1 MPKFN
6 SSNLSIFFYRR
17 LNALSRQSSP
27 DLDAEFVAVN
37 QTLVDV
43 YNQWVQAPNK
53 QGFAE
58 STIAAQFDN
67 DDMRSLLGEYFKVLE
82 QKAYE
87 QNKEPIQVV
96 DKFIGRIEATYEGT
110 TGDRVR
116 ALRVGDAI
124 NRQLQGL
131 TFVGQDDITRG
142 NPLDDLSGDDALI
155 FEQEAEPMKSGNL
168 SAPTD
173 PQTLFEPGNDAVLD
187 ESNKL
192 GLRKLFGKKNKAS
205 GSSTSEPKP
214 SETEAP
220 RVRISGDP
228 HPVYDPTPRSS
239 GYLDTGAV
247 SRLSPG
253 KPTASVKAYNKYV
266 GDYMADLIDT
276 VGAYRQPG
284 AHEVSPAWLDKVAD
298 LQSYFDG
305 PAFRFSREIAI
316 SRQLGYFEPDLIQ
329 RLQGFRQGVENTVG
343 HKLDLNV
350 DSESVPTDVPG
361 HTVAENVESM
371 DAALQQASIY
381 WDSLSVEQKA
391 VAKSFG
397 FDQKSNK
404 TLISLRKQLGKNPAG
419 LDDLSHKAFAEFIK
433 LDKTKGQ
440 ITRPDDVSAR
450 TTDPLDVVLP
460 WVEELT
466 PALRLQRLQDSSF
479 EPVLLGG
486 DMSRMSRA
494 AVNQQQSSFE
504 HAIATNI
511 PGVDVGY
518 DSSYD
523 QADRAFK
530 VLQAGLAD
538 KSSPD
543 RPAFAKQVFTAGA
556 LAEGKSDYF
565 LYLYGSDNP
574 ALVLGFTNIEG
585 RQDEF
590 EVLARTSRAGLNDD
604 DGPHGAIKVS
614 LGYNGSVD
622 DALANTYHEL
632 SHAINFAGF
641 STHSAKGEPAGDH
654 ALFLTPNRRVVW
666 GHGVEERTAVGSRFL
681 GAVPFD
687 VQNPQNIP
695 IGWINENTFL
705 QLRGLP
711 ATLLYAAD
719 TQSRQTTAS
728 KSFYIPED
736 SIPESLKGV
745 TFDTKSPYFANQYE
759 VFTYLNQAQKWLQRL
774 RNYKNAMFNHDKY
787 GMSEVSL
794 RAVSNAY
801 DELSEHVRSE
811 LPKLSDAAA
820 LGAYEFVQVHH
831 HKINSATGEFESR
844 SPESTLIPIYD
855 IVGTVGQQLDD
866 PKLQSAFDD
875 NVRVS
880 IRKYYTSVFADS
892 PELAEMLR
900 HYTYNIDPRKFRGK
914 YTTDLSTLDSPFGMF
929 SPSLTAGELRAYQG
943 FAKSLGIPESIADTS
958 TASPHDYLTLLAAFD
973 KKASETG
980 MTAEQKSQT
989 LLKASEAAFTELNN
1003 GQQDLRAFVV
1013 GIHQYLQSADAEVLA
1028 SFKNDDLF
1036 GHLLYNK
1043 PRSNTQPT
1051 VVPSESVDGDVPP
1064 LSTGGETGAE
1074 KNGQPASTSKDS
1086 SDNNPLTTPQD
1097 SDSHNERTNLNT
1109 GTDVTDS
1116 SGQDSGTSSRPA
1128 FGRQTGVTDTNG
1140 SKGSTGTSRPAFGR
1154 QQGVSSGTATDD
1166 TPLSGVGKVFTDA
1179 GSTTR
1184 RSGAPKSKPIFN
1196 TFTDRGNDATA
1207 DGKFSGYAAQYLSEL
1222 GDAVGSFRQTEFHDV
1237 TPAYLDKV
1245 AALQGYADGPG
1256 FRFAREISL
1265 SRRLGYFEPDLLQRL
1280 QSYRDGIEDI
1290 IGHKLSLSIDENT
1303 APSEVPGQNAIENGM
1318 ALRRSLTDANRYFLG
1333 LSDDEKAV
1341 AASFGFDEQSRRGL
1355 SSLNLQ
1361 LLKNPDSLDSVAK
1374 QAFAEFI
1381 KLDKTVGKLSRPD
1394 DVSAR
1399 ESQSSKLKLL
1409 WVDDLTPA
1417 LQLKRL
1423 QDDSFE
1429 PVLIGA
1435 DLDRQPGVLPGQ
1447 ENSSFEHAIQTNIPG
1462 VDLGYD
1468 SSPEQAT
1475 RALQVL
1481 NAGLTDKSS
1490 PDRVTFAKQVF
1501 TAGKVAEKNTDIF
1514 NGVYAS
1520 DRPALVLGYSGVSGA
1535 RSGETALAS
1544 TTHAGYD
1551 DESGVHGVIKVT
1563 LGYRG
1568 SVDES
1573 LGNAYHELSHAIN
1586 QGAFSPE
1593 IKNGEKYGEFGL
1605 KLTADSDRLV
1615 WGHGVE
1621 ERSAVG
1627 SQSLGQMPFE
1637 VSEKA
1642 GVPIG
1647 WISENT
1653 FYQQRH
1659 LPASLY
1665 YPADTESKTTTA
1677 TKTFHVAQENIPEDL
1692 KEVTFP
1698 VESDYFANQY
1708 DVFAYLN
1715 DVQTRLQ
1722 RLRTYRDAIVWN
1734 KQLGI
1739 DDSKLPQITREYKSL
1754 KATVE
1759 AELPKL
1765 AEASALAN
1773 FEHAKVHRLKIKT
1786 DVQTFKERS
1795 PESYLAPVYA
1805 LAGAIGQ
1812 QLEDVHDVKTFNQKT
1827 SEAVAKYYRPLF
1839 ADDTG
1844 KAAEFDTA
1852 VGEYSPGLYRASHTT
1867 DLSSLRKPF
1876 GLFDQPYTESELRTY
1891 QAFAKSLGVA
1901 SADTAIASAHDY
1913 TDLLKTLGAATHRDG
1928 SALTAKERAQRISTA
1943 VDDAL
1948 AAVGDG
1954 GDATPLVKGLNDYL
1968 ANATPESVKALNET
1982 AGVTQVLSQ
1991 VYSLEGKQVVISAH
2005 ERARFD
2011 SFVQSDEPIVTGVV
2025 FDKEKGPVFTDSSG
2039 KEVPDIASLEHV
2051 SRYGLIDGTS
2061 FVTGDNK
2068 GFQLDDGV
2076 VTKLKHYA
2084 QGQEDDFTDS
2094 AGEVPQATSNELSDL
2109 LRAVSV
2115 SDNGAAAETQFQRD
2129 IEGKPAGNNE
2139 TDGASMS
2146 RPSARQAPADSYE
2159 GFERFVTGYLA
2170 KTPLTS
2176 EADVGNFYRAL
2187 IKQYPQTPV
2196 DYVEKALQQSDSL
2209 RSSLEY
2215 AFPDL
2220 ALKQALNTSRSQVRD
2235 LSQLRHIA
2243 LTALAEMI
2251 DDSGLAKLSDA
2262 EIEDQLDLVNVDE
2275 FSDEDKVDYQRNV
2288 DLYHAATENRQQS
2301 IDQTTTAF
2309 GVLNQQRLEQND
2321 LYSLAENKGRSIQD
2335 ILGIVKSEKDTLGLS
2350 AEDIT
2355 RLELL
2360 GGSDQ
2365 YAVNNSAGVAAV
2377 LDKADLST
2385 LSLDKQQ
2392 AFQRARESVDTANQ
2406 RLAQRLLTGEDI
2418 PNAFYTRDN
2427 LTEEAVASLQ
2437 EQLATTQS
2445 RQESVNTTVAEAL
2458 DAPTLLQL
2466 RAHGNSEAVLRDV
2479 VNRAGGAEVFS
2490 IQSQLEGLF
2499 GRESSES
2506 VANLSVK
2513 NFREIIN
2520 GSVSAQLYDGADPIE
2535 TRMGVPAALRQS
2547 IDRLQSYRENF
2558 SDPALFN
2565 QFAARWSQ
2573 AVLDTS
2579 ETILPLDPEH
2589 FGAEFPQ
2596 TTLDTLNGYLEKK
2609 GAGIGI
2615 DTYDGDQAV
2624 LNKLEANAVSDS
2636 DAASNNAAA
2645 PLIQKTTDSPYGEYA
2660 ASYIRQLKEAVAT
2673 YRDPQLQ
2680 NPSLDWLN
2688 KVGALDE
2695 FVDTGIAQ
2703 VARDAAV
2710 GADSGHFRKGFGDD
2724 LVALRQ
2730 RVESTIGEKLTLDID
2745 TQPVI
2750 EQPAQSDPEADAV
2763 SLVQSIDKAVEYWQ
2777 GLDHSYQISAR
2788 NGLGI
2793 TNEDI
2798 KYLSIARDAV
2808 NSDAAEVQSR
2818 APHVFEIYN
2827 KLDRL
2832 ASFVSSRDPSSDTPS
2847 NAIAWDT
2854 SLSRNLQ
2861 VERVTNPGFEPLLI
2875 GRLHRVNDSTRA
2887 GRHAEKFNLS
2897 EDVIK
2902 SNVPNVLIGVNRTSS
2917 AEDALQVLRQ
2927 GLGDGAHSDD
2937 GAFAR
2942 RLVDTAE
2949 YAKPLTKNGT
2959 RQVYGTDESG
2969 IVFSTWH
2976 DDLRD
2981 LGISTNINS
2990 RVVSVTPDS
2999 QIVDISV
3006 PISGSVTKHL
3016 KQLDGELSHIQTQL
3030 TATSTDDGNFKV
3042 VLDGET
3048 IEWDKSTE
3056 LKIERNSFS
3065 STAASERGI
3074 NLALPEGASFK
3085 DLAAARDYLA
3095 GIDSKIEHVRL
3106 LKAGLDLDANDASDN
3121 RAAIEA
3127 QLVKE
3132 LSSLQQETPKIAEAN
3147 AWLPY
3152 VELINPKTGKPAENT
3167 VLGTALVELREN
3179 ARPDLA
3185 KYKGVL
3191 DVHEYTQFL
3200 NHSAAQI
3207 YRPLYPDL
3215 HGEYFTQ
3222 VLDQHVPVLKRS
3234 PVAKD
3239 PLSSLV
3245 DAKAFTFS
3253 DTTVVRAKAIRAFA
3267 KSLGL
3272 SDSLEKT
3279 SVGTES
3285 DYAKL
3290 IREANG
3296 NSTDSVEQIDNTI
3309 RIIEAG
3315 NAAIAEFSQT
3325 GGDLTPFAN
3334 ALNGFLHN
3342 DATEIQRYIF
3352 GENGSVVSALDR
3364 LESVGGKALTIDAT
3378 TRESLSQYLGSDANR
3393 ALTLT
3398 GSEKGVFEF
3407 ALEGGTRVKMPS
3419 PQGTQAY
3426 DLVDGSRFYPAS
3438 EIDGK
3443 ALVLNK
3449 ALANRLNWLES
3460 PTLDADPTWVR
3471 YAFDFNAVQD
3481 TPETFATKL
3490 SSKIAQ
3496 FDPDA
3501 LATGGAVAT
3510 DAFATLM
3517 LKTNRYVANLRSEAP
3532 EQVKGFYQA
3541 LDRAYD
3547 GRLDQF
3553 YQSAAS
3559 VSKFKGATLDKAF
3572 PDLALAAQLQESHQ
3586 SVLQLESTQLAAQ
3599 QGLAEITRQSD
3610 IASSATSAG
3619 VERAI
3624 AGFDPSTL
3632 TARQR
3637 TDFDTLLQLYRAS
3650 TDAIASERQGLQT
3663 SLNRLTGQQAEL
3675 LNARSTA
3682 NLVDDVTRAAFEVGR
3697 SGESSKILT
3706 TERLRAAKVT
3716 DSAQQQFNVGTEASN
3731 VAVLERYLGEEQ
3743 LGSFFENTGG
3753 AQHYSIQEQLGRLI
3767 EQNGAEA
3774 VSNMTPEQLGRIADV
3789 ATAANIREGKSVAE
3803 AANGLVSE
3811 LQSSVQNLD
3820 NLRSAFNGDDAAFDR
3835 FASRWSQ
3842 TVLDTIPVA
3851 ETYGADFGHGFNSAT
3866 WKNLSGYL
3874 AQDRQ
3879 ELGDTYAHY
3888 QRLIDRQTPTSES
3901 SLPKRAFQ
3909 NSSEDTFAVA
3919 EGAEVFTDYAS
3930 GYLAEL
3936 TDAVEAYRSPQGK
3949 SVDVAWLDKV
3959 AALDNYADG
3968 ATLQFAREIAIS
3980 RQLGHFSPDLPE
3992 RLNRFRSGIESII
4005 GHELS
4010 LGTDAREAPLRVP
4023 GNVPVEE
4030 RLALTNAISKGLD
4043 YFNKL
4048 TPEQKAFA
4056 LSGYRFSDRDADA
4069 LRTLTN
4075 ELGKSDAPLTSEAR
4089 EAFGH
4094 LNKLDGV
4101 AIALDRQGTSP
4112 ASADNLIP
4120 WSEDLTFNLSQQ
4132 RLVADNFD
4140 LRIVG
4145 SGKTELI
4152 NPSDA
4157 SDGAHVQIDRTN
4169 IPGVSVGSDGSH
4181 ESRSGAL
4188 SLLQAGLDPKLPN
4201 EQSVFARQLA
4211 TAASLAELHGNQ
4223 LDSRFGAQ
4231 REGIVVGLGEG
4242 SGQLV
4247 FSEKSSG
4254 ETRSSAEITIDRNLP
4269 VSDQLS
4275 DLVGQLGR
4283 SITATSFASDG
4294 RSLSTLN
4301 KIQITPDKAVRFNE
4315 GIDERLTTGIG
4326 LAGDNPFNTRPAD
4339 TPAGWINEN
4348 SYRSAAGLPAKVALV
4363 PADANA
4369 DNSSASSTFRI
4380 SDTALSNS
4388 EANQALPKGA
4398 GFKSVADANRYLN
4411 DTQTRL
4417 NKIRVY
4423 RQALDDDGISE
4434 QLSVK
4439 ARQGITKAIAR
4450 EEGAVKKAVP
4460 KLAEA
4465 TVWAGYRE
4473 LLGDDYLSSADVI
4486 GRLEDTAVAV
4496 LQGLEQVDGFSGAGG
4511 LAGKYQKELKTRTLN
4526 AYKKAAAK
4534 DVDVDFFATAEDFF
4548 KQDLTSKISSS
4559 PQDLSAA
4566 GVPSGIVDAGIAPG
4580 RLESLEAFNRALG
4593 NPIEV
4598 RDTASGN
4605 KADFLRVIHAYDEQ
4619 HSSDLSPE
4627 ALAAAYTDAV
4637 NDALGATPSEG
4648 GDITPLA
4655 GAFAD
4660 YLTKEAHPDKIAA
4673 LSEHV
4678 GVIREL
4684 GKVVSVN
4691 GRQVHIDTDVRGQL
4705 IQTLD
4710 GAASEVT
4717 GARIN
4722 AEGQFEFV
4730 TDAGGKIAGF
4740 DSATPY
4746 RTIRYGL
4753 FDGSQVVEG
4762 ETGAGERVTLKLP
4775 KRFSNLERWLG
4786 SDDTGITDSRALQ
4799 IPLVFV
4805 RDEDPG
4811 AFNQLVARKLA
4822 VFEKA
4827 TDKPQVSSEVTR
4839 NLSVFLKDLAQYS
4852 RSSDP
4857 AIQQSLPELRSA
4869 IRETIGENHDK
4880 FFSDVLRD
4888 QPDVRAQLVD
4898 AFPEIALNASSYGL
4912 RTQVIHLG
4920 ALLRST
4926 IDTAYKVLG
4935 EQTPK
4940 GVSPDELIARLND
4953 ADTVALNPTELE
4965 TFHRLVKS
4973 ADNLTQTYNEQNTAF
4988 EDAVDRQG
4996 DVREEIMA
5004 IKDPQQQHARI
5015 QRFTEE
5021 QVNTNTTTLQ
5031 RGYNSIVRNLD
5042 IAVFDAVDRSQA
5054 EVVETSLLAPV
5065 IDGVGGP
5072 SAFSLEAQLE
5082 RRLSETGGDPI
5093 SQDDIVDMLKFSTIT
5108 KFEAGVEPETAV
5120 SEVYNDARKA
5130 LYGAEG
5136 LANKFE
5142 TRADF
5147 NTFAARLSQGV
5158 IDYVS
5163 DANKDN
5169 ERIVLSIDAPDQTE
5183 LSRRLLGGFRTISDE
5198 SYQRSKAL
5206 LARQKQLQANASD
5219 SEPQQSRQ
5227 SNDKLMFAT
5236 GSIDV
5241 DGEPVAFEVE
5251 PAVIGSDGN
5260 ERGGI
5265 VRINAKSIEGKPLS
5279 PNSLDAFK
5287 AAANALLP
5295 DDQPVAR
5302 IEIDNADSLSGDQRA
5317 VIESAMDD
5325 LGISVGYGQDEPDG
5339 QARVSY
5345 RSAALAEYQRA
5356 REAYLKQDILSRLK
5370 FSVRGDADNKLHVF
5384 IDASNLDPEEI
5395 SGFAL
5400 DRLATMIKKTVPENY
5415 RIADSHIV
5423 LSDGLGSEERLSIR
5437 NAADAAGL
5445 EAKHIVN
5452 RRLVRSTFDD
5462 VFADAPSGET
5472 PLTQLSAIVA
5482 HFDAQ
5487 STSRLQADTATSKGQ
5502 ESIELKPLSESN
5514 PTQQSSRARLNQ
5526 LIIDATQEKKINNAK
5541 LRQQA
5546 EGLGERLQAGIDGLR
5561 AEEKL
5566 GTEWLPDFS
5575 SVKKLDDDT
5584 YRLTV
5589 FQKDTDETR
5598 VVTTTDRSFL
5608 EAREFIDDNVETVLK
5623 GFKADA
5629 AGGLVPRED
5638 VPEVEGIN
5646 GLNAAFAIQSLVS
5659 YFQTKSAENLNTDKD
5674 VAEVLKAHEAINYA
5688 RIAYGLAQDGYH
5700 AIGLAR
5706 QLIKTGAEAAETAA
5720 RSGSQAFTVAGMIV
5734 GGGIDV
5740 LLSLASAGFDIYELT
5755 KAQSD
5760 AEKAI
5765 YGSQLVLDTGS
5776 AILGGT
5782 SIGLGIAAA
5791 AGVTAAG
5798 TAASLIGGAGALV
5811 AGIGVGVAGLVQAFS
5826 QVSAEADQVAKY
5838 FSSVDT
5844 SYKNGGF
5851 DYKDDSDTLVPLS
5864 GSVVKSV
5871 NFRTGSVTFGTQ
5883 KIHRTYGGSAHT
5895 KTGAGDGYLGV
5906 GPSVDYNSAH
5916 DLNVRELFHYGSKT
5930 ALHNADAH
5938 VLVAPIT
5945 PWASISQSYT
5955 NLPGSNTK
5963 HGKGYDVLRGA
5974 ETKDFVYDY
5983 TVVVPPPVPIP
5994 LEFALNKIDMTY
6006 HQTGIDIILD
6016 EQNRV
6021 VVIPKIPDEY
6031 VGKVHHN
6038 IHGDGGQ
6045 YVVSLNDRAT
6055 VNTFNDG
6062 DKSSSWIIES
6072 GNVSGGNVSISDNSI
6087 RVGSAS
6093 VNVHDHG
6100 KAGDSGVLLSDKHSD
6115 VYDINFDS
6123 HLALA
6128 LILQGEI
6135 LDDDRKPSGTARSD
6149 IEGLLKRLSSAGQLL
6164 PYTKISHF
6172 HDATGKVHDQA
6183 VYDKADK
6190 LFVYSD
6196 DLPETAEFVNVT
6208 QAHNDMPRVAIYID
6222 RKTRQVIEINTESH
6236 KQYRA
6241 FTLPLLEGDVRIGAV
6256 DDSAGLIVQMQQ
6268 TLASGE
6274 SASYVFRYL
6283 NGDYVL
6289 SSING
6294 DDALYTALTADRTN
6308 AQDHLADRFGSAVVL
6323 DDVVRIGQQGKTPI
6337 FLDGGDGRVQ
6347 IAHIDGASDELIQIV
6362 HKYKTSVDGN
6372 IVIGDSTQTKKTAD
6386 TASNV
6391 PVNSTDAAPVL
6402 FYDPHVGKAY
6412 KQVGE
6417 NPAQQITL
6425 GIDHSDIAQHIEKA
6439 SNTTRGFIVTGDDG
6453 LSWNIDESGRSHL
6466 IDVDADWVHKHAN
6479 WLGDFKKL
6487 VSSLN
6492 AANPPV
6498 SGDLLPFGAQQSKN
6512 IERIALHGV
6521 TQMSEDGHV
6530 EKLAAW
6536 YDNLG
6541 KNFVLADPLS
6551 DGGDISESL
6560 SLVNVSN
6567 EGKTAWLYDVAS
6579 KTLYRQN
6586 LESDNY
6592 GLVRKSVSVL
6602 TGYIPADFRSSPAG
6616 LLVRDTQGI
6625 FFDLGQHSETVV
6637 GLNQDWI
6644 DQHTGDAEQ
6653 ALEKLRRKFHLAD
6666 AVAVYPDESGD
6677 QVPQSWLVPDTM
6689 QQLNLNDLPSK
6700 FLSEN
6705 LQLLGIDGANH
6716 RGYITTG
6723 YGEQTQLLSVGLKA
6737 FEPDPSDSQPPTAS
6751 QQASETPNIG
6761 SPRRYDFARTVTAN
6775 DGSKTLLL
6783 QAHEGTAINHLPLLD
6798 GVNNVI
6804 VTLPFEQNV
6813 ETAFSDKFLAHYQR
6827 VSLVADQNE
6836 GVVTDKAQPMVIDLG
6851 RNLDVDNT
6859 LVVQQGDALTLFDQ
6873 TTQHS
6878 LSFNGIFDES
6888 GKRIEHSAVLK
6899 IQGEKPLN
6907 LSAITN
6913 DLADDKASDSA
6924 HLRSLH
6930 LRDVYVDQA
6939 LAEKVSDHSTLNKIA
6954 QAMASFQQKEAA
6966 DIASDKN
6973 NPLGN
6978 QPPSISDD
6986 PHLDSDRNDL

>member
-1 MPKFN
+1 MPKFS

-17 LNALSRQSSP
+17 LNALSHQSSP
-27 DLDAEFVAVN
+27 DLDAEFIAVN
-37 QTLVDV
+37 QVLVDI

-87 QNKEPIQVV
+87 QNKEPILIV

-110 TGDRVR
+110 TGDRAR

-124 NRQLQGL
+124 NQQLQGL
-131 TFVGQDDITRG
+131 TFVGQDDISRG
-142 NPLDDLSGDDALI
+142 NQVDDISVDDALLLG
-155 FEQEAEPMKSGNL
+155 QEAQPMKTGDL
-168 SAPTD
+168 PAPTD
-173 PQTLFEPGNDAVLD
+173 PQTLFEPVNDAVMD

-192 GLRKLFGKKNKAS
+192 GLRKLFGKKNKAPE
-205 GSSTSEPKP
+205 SSTSETKP
-214 SETEAP
+214 SDIEAA

-228 HPVYDPTPRSS
+228 HPVYDPAPRSS

-266 GDYMADLIDT
+266 ANYMADLIDT

-284 AHEVSPAWLDKVAD
+284 AHEVNPAWLNKVAD

-329 RLQGFRQGVENTVG
+329 RLQGFRQGVESIVG
-343 HKLDLNV
+343 HKLDLNI
-350 DSESVPTDVPG
+350 DAEAIPTDVPG
-361 HTVAENVESM
+361 HTIAENVESM
-371 DAALQQASIY
+371 DAALQQATIY

-404 TLISLRKQLGKNPAG
+404 KLISLRKQLGKNPAG

-433 LDKTKGQ
+433 LEKTKGR

-450 TTDPLDVVLP
+450 STDPLETVLP

-486 DMSRMSRA
+486 DMARMSRA

-504 HAIATNI
+504 HAVATNI

-518 DSSYD
+518 DTSYD

-543 RPAFAKQVFTAGA
+543 RAAFAKQVFTAGA
-556 LAEGKSDYF
+556 LAEGKSDF
-565 LYLYGSDNP
+565 FQYLYGSDNP

-585 RQDEF
+585 RQEEF

-641 STHSAKGEPAGDH
+641 STHTAKGEPAGDH

-681 GAVPFD
+681 GAVPFE
-687 VQNPQNIP
+687 VQNPENIP

-745 TFDTKSPYFANQYE
+745 TFETRSPYFANQYE
-759 VFTYLNQAQKWLQRL
+759 VFTYLNQTQKQLQRL
-774 RNYKNAMFNHDKY
+774 RNYKDAMFNHDKY
-787 GMSEVSL
+787 GMSEVGL
-794 RAVSNAY
+794 RAVSDAY
-801 DELSEHVRSE
+801 DELSQHILSE
-811 LPKLSDAAA
+811 LPKISDAAA
-820 LGAYEFVQVHH
+820 LGAYEFVHVHH

-880 IRKYYTSVFADS
+880 IRKYYTSVFADN

-914 YTTDLSTLDSPFGMF
+914 YTTDLSALDSPFGIF
-929 SPSLTAGELRAYQG
+929 KPSLTAAELLAYQG
-943 FAKSLGIPESIADTS
+943 FAKSLGIAETINDTS
-958 TASPHDYLTLLAAFD
+958 TANPQDYLTLLAAFD
-973 KKASETG
+973 KKASQTG
-980 MTAEQKSQT
+980 MTADQKSQT

-1013 GIHQYLQSADAEVLA
+1013 GIHRYLQSADAEVQV

-1051 VVPSESVDGDVPP
+1051 VVPSESVDGDGSS
-1064 LSTGGETGAE
+1064 LTTGGEAVAG

-1086 SDNNPLTTPQD
+1086 SDNNPLTTPQG
-1097 SDSHNERTNLNT
+1097 SDSHNEKTNLNT
-1109 GTDVTDS
+1109 GTDIADGAG
-1116 SGQDSGTSSRPA
+1116 GQDSGTSSRPA
-1128 FGRQTGVTDTNG
+1128 FGRQTGMTDTNG
-1140 SKGSTGTSRPAFGR
+1140 SKDSTGTSRPTFGR
-1154 QQGVSSGTATDD
+1154 QQGVSGGTVTDD
-1166 TPLSGVGKVFTDA
+1166 TALSGVGKVFTDA
-1179 GSTTR
+1179 GASTN
-1184 RSGAPKSKPIFN
+1184 RSGGPKSKPIFN

-1222 GDAVGSFRQTEFHDV
+1222 GDAVGSFRQTEFHDA

-1265 SRRLGYFEPDLLQRL
+1265 SRRIGYFEPDLLQRL

-1318 ALRRSLTDANRYFLG
+1318 ALRRSLTDASRYFLN

-1355 SSLNLQ
+1355 SSLSLQ
-1361 LLKNPDSLDSVAK
+1361 VLKNPDSLDSVAK
-1374 QAFAEFI
+1374 QAFSELI

-1399 ESQSSKLKLL
+1399 ESQNSKLKLS

-1429 PVLIGA
+1429 PILIGA

-1551 DESGVHGVIKVT
+1551 DESGIHGVIKVT

-1605 KLTADSDRLV
+1605 KLTADRDRLV

-1627 SQSLGQMPFE
+1627 SQLLGQMPFE

-1698 VESDYFANQY
+1698 AESEYFANQY

-1786 DVQTFKERS
+1786 DAQTFKERS

-1839 ADDTG
+1839 ADDTE
-1844 KAAEFDTA
+1844 KAAEFDTT

-1913 TDLLKTLGAATHRDG
+1913 TDLLKTLGAATHKDG

-1968 ANATPESVKALNET
+1968 TNATPESIKALNET
-1982 AGVTQVLSQ
+1982 AGVTQVLPQ

-2011 SFVQSDEPIVTGVV
+2011 SFVQSNEPLVTGVV
-2025 FDKEKGPVFTDSSG
+2025 FDEEKGPVFTDSTG
-2039 KEVPDIASLEHV
+2039 KEIPDIASLEHV
-2051 SRYGLIDGTS
+2051 SRYGLLDGTS
-2061 FVTGDNK
+2061 FLTGDNK

-2084 QGQEDDFTDS
+2084 KEQEDDFTDS
-2094 AGEVPQATSNELSDL
+2094 AGEAPQAALNALSDL

-2115 SDNGAAAETQFQRD
+2115 SDNGTAAETQFQRD
-2129 IEGKPAGNNE
+2129 IEGKPGGSSE

-2146 RPSARQAPADSYE
+2146 RPSAAQATADNYE
-2159 GFERFVTGYLA
+2159 GFERFVAGYLA
-2170 KTPLTS
+2170 TNSLSS
-2176 EADVGNFYRAL
+2176 EADVGSFYRAL

-2196 DYVEKALQQSDSL
+2196 DYVEKALQQSESL

-2220 ALKQALNTSRSQVRD
+2220 ALKQALNTSLTQVRD

-2243 LTALAEMI
+2243 LTALAEII
-2251 DDSGLAKLSDA
+2251 DNSGLSKLSDV

-2275 FSDEDKVDYQRNV
+2275 FSDEDKIDYQRNL
-2288 DLYHAATENRQQS
+2288 DLYRTARENRQQS

-2309 GVLNQQRLEQND
+2309 GVLNLQRLEQSD

-2335 ILGIVKSEKDTLGLS
+2335 ILSIVKTEKDALGLS
-2350 AEDIT
+2350 AEDVT

-2360 GGSDQ
+2360 GGFDQ
-2365 YAVNNSAGVAAV
+2365 YAVNNSAAVAAV
-2377 LDKADLST
+2377 LDKANLST
-2385 LSLDKQQ
+2385 LSLKKQQ
-2392 AFQRARESVDTANQ
+2392 AFQRARESVDRANQ
-2406 RLAQRLLTGEDI
+2406 RLSQRLLTGEDI

-2427 LTEEAVASLQ
+2427 LTEEAVAGLQ
-2437 EQLATTQS
+2437 EQLVTTQS
-2445 RQESVNTTVAEAL
+2445 RQESVNTSVAKVL

-2479 VNRAGGAEVFS
+2479 VIRAGGAEVFS
-2490 IQSQLEGLF
+2490 IESQLGGLF
-2499 GRESSES
+2499 SRDASEV

-2513 NFREIIN
+2513 DFREIIN
-2520 GSVSAQLYDGADPIE
+2520 GSVSAQLYGGADPID
-2535 TRMGVPAALRQS
+2535 TRLGVPGSLRQS
-2547 IDRLQSYRENF
+2547 IDHLESYRKNF
-2558 SDPALFN
+2558 SDPAHFN

-2573 AVLDTS
+2573 AVLDTAA
-2579 ETILPLDPEH
+2579 TIEPLDPEH

-2596 TTLDTLNGYLEKK
+2596 TTLDALNGYLEQK
-2609 GAGIGI
+2609 GAGIGL
-2615 DTYDGDQAV
+2615 DTFDGDQTV
-2624 LNKLEANAVSDS
+2624 LDKL
-2636 DAASNNAAA
+2636 AASTLSDTDATGNSAAA
-2645 PLIQKTTDSPYGEYA
+2645 PLIQKNTDTPYSEYA
-2660 ASYIRQLKEAVAT
+2660 ASYIRQLKEAVGI

-2680 NPSLDWLN
+2680 RPSLDWLN
-2688 KVGALDE
+2688 KVGALDK
-2695 FVDTGIAQ
+2695 FVDTDIAR

-2710 GADSGHFRKGFGDD
+2710 GSDSGHFRQGFGDD

-2730 RVESTIGEKLTLDID
+2730 HVESTIGEKLTLDID

-2750 EQPAQSDPEADAV
+2750 EQPAQSDPKVDAA
-2763 SLVQSIDKAVEYWQ
+2763 SLVQSIDKAVEYWK
-2777 GLDHSYQISAR
+2777 GLDHSYQVAAR

-2793 TNEDI
+2793 TDEDI

-2808 NSDAAEVQSR
+2808 SDDVAEAQFR
-2818 APHVFEIYN
+2818 AQHVFDIYN
-2827 KLDRL
+2827 KFDRL
-2832 ASFVSSRDPSSDTPS
+2832 ASFVSSRESSSDTPS

-2861 VERVTNPGFEPLLI
+2861 VERLTNPGFEPLLI
-2875 GRLHRVNDSTRA
+2875 GRLQRIKDSTRV
-2887 GRHAEKFNLS
+2887 GRNAERLNVS
-2897 EDVIK
+2897 EGVIR
-2902 SNVPNVLIGVNRTSS
+2902 SNVPNVLIGVNESSS
-2917 AEDALQVLRQ
+2917 ANDALQVLRQ

-2942 RLVDTAE
+2942 RLVDTSD
-2949 YAKPLTKNGT
+2949 YARPRTKTGT
-2959 RQVYGTDESG
+2959 RQLYGTDESG

-2976 DDLRD
+2976 DELSDIGLSSNSD
-2981 LGISTNINS
+2981 S

-2999 QIVDISV
+2999 QIVDIAV
-3006 PISGSVTKHL
+3006 PISGSVAKHL
-3016 KQLDGELSHIQTQL
+3016 QQLDGELSHIQTQL
-3030 TATSTDDGNFKV
+3030 TATSDDEDNFRV

-3048 IEWDKSTE
+3048 IEWDKNTE
-3056 LKIERNSFS
+3056 RDIAQTNSS
-3065 STAASERGI
+3065 SAAASERGI
-3074 NLALPEGASFK
+3074 NLALPEGASFT
-3085 DLAAARDYLA
+3085 DLASARGYLG
-3095 GIDSKIEHVRL
+3095 GIDTQIEHVRL
-3106 LKAGLDLDANDASDN
+3106 LKAGLDLDANSASSD
-3121 RAAIEA
+3121 RSAIET
-3127 QLVKE
+3127 QLEKE

-3152 VELINPKTGKPAENT
+3152 ADLINPQTGKPAENT

-3191 DVHEYTQFL
+3191 DIHEYTQFL

-3207 YRPLYPDL
+3207 YRPLYPQL
-3215 HGEYFTQ
+3215 HGEHFTQ
-3222 VLDQHVPVLKRS
+3222 VLDQHVPVLKAS
-3234 PVAKD
+3234 AAAKD
-3239 PLSSLV
+3239 PLFSQSNAKVFASS
-3245 DAKAFTFS
+3245 DATE
-3253 DTTVVRAKAIRAFA
+3253 VRAKAIRAFA
-3267 KSLGL
+3267 KRLGL

-3296 NSTDSVEQIDNTI
+3296 NSTDSVEQIDNAI

-3334 ALNGFLHN
+3334 ALNGFLDN
-3342 DATEIQRYIF
+3342 DSTEIQRYIF

-3364 LESVGGKALTIDAT
+3364 LESVGGKALTVDAA

-3398 GSEKGVFEF
+3398 GGEKGVFQF
-3407 ALEGGTRVKMPS
+3407 ALEGGTRVNMPA
-3419 PQGTQAY
+3419 PKGAQAY

-3438 EIDGK
+3438 SIDDK

-3449 ALANRLNWLES
+3449 ALASRLNWLES

-3471 YAFDFNAVQD
+3471 YAFDYNAAQD
-3481 TPETFATKL
+3481 APETFATKL
-3490 SSKIAQ
+3490 SRKIAQ
-3496 FDPDA
+3496 FDSDA
-3501 LATGGAVAT
+3501 LTTGGATAT
-3510 DAFATLM
+3510 DAFSTLM
-3517 LKTNRYVANLRSEAP
+3517 SKTNRYVINLRAEAP
-3532 EQVKGFYQA
+3532 EQLKGFYQA
-3541 LDRAYD
+3541 LNRAYD

-3559 VSKFKGATLDKAF
+3559 VSQFKGATLDNAF
-3572 PDLALAAQLQESHQ
+3572 PDLALTAQFQESHQ
-3586 SVLQLESTQLAAQ
+3586 SVLRLESTQLAAQ
-3599 QGLAEITRQSD
+3599 QGLAEITRQPD
-3610 IASSATSAG
+3610 IASAATHVDA
-3619 VERAI
+3619 ERAI
-3624 AGFDPSTL
+3624 AEFDPSTL
-3632 TARQR
+3632 TARQHA
-3637 TDFDTLLQLYRAS
+3637 DFDTLQQLYRAS
-3650 TDAIASERQGLQT
+3650 TDAIASERKSLQT
-3663 SLNRLTGQQAEL
+3663 SLNRLTGQEAEL
-3675 LNARSTA
+3675 FSARGTA
-3682 NLVDDVTRAAFEVGR
+3682 TLVEDATRAAFEIGR
-3697 SGESSKILT
+3697 SGEPTGILT
-3706 TERLRAAKVT
+3706 TERLRTAKVT
-3716 DSAQQQFNVGTEASN
+3716 DAARQQFDAGTQASN

-3753 AQHYSIQEQLGRLI
+3753 AQHYTIDEQLGRLF
-3767 EQNGAEA
+3767 EQHGAES
-3774 VSNMTPEQLGRIADV
+3774 VSRMTPEQLGRIADV
-3789 ATAANIREGKSVAE
+3789 ATAANIREGRSISE

-3820 NLRSAFNGDDAAFDR
+3820 SLQPAFNGDAAAFDR

-3842 TVLDTIPVA
+3842 AVLDTIPVA

-3866 WKNLSGYL
+3866 WKNLSSYL
-3874 AQDRQ
+3874 NQNRQ
-3879 ELGDTYAHY
+3879 EIGDAYAHY
-3888 QRLIDRQTPTSES
+3888 QRILDQQTPTAEAG
-3901 SLPKRAFQ
+3901 LPKRAFQ
-3909 NSSEDTFAVA
+3909 DSSEDSFAVA
-3919 EGAEVFTDYAS
+3919 EGAEVYTDYAS

-3936 TDAVEAYRSPQGK
+3936 TGAVEAYRSPQSK

-3992 RLNRFRSGIESII
+3992 RLDRFRSGIEGII
-4005 GHELS
+4005 GHELN
-4010 LGTDAREAPLRVP
+4010 LGDDVSQAPLRVP
-4023 GNVPVEE
+4023 GNVPAEE
-4030 RLALTNAISKGLD
+4030 RLALANAITKGLD

-4048 TPEQKAFA
+4048 TPEQKDFA
-4056 LSGYRFSDRDADA
+4056 RNSFRFSDRDADA
-4069 LRTLTN
+4069 LRTLTTD
-4075 ELGKSDAPLTSEAR
+4075 LGSSDAPLTNQAR
-4089 EAFGH
+4089 DAFGH
-4094 LNKLDGV
+4094 LNKLDGA
-4101 AIALDRQGTSP
+4101 AIAFDRQGTSP
-4112 ASADNLIP
+4112 APVDNPIP
-4120 WSEDLTFNLSQQ
+4120 WSENLTFNLNQE
-4132 RLVADNFD
+4132 RLVSDNFEI
-4140 LRIVG
+4140 RIVG
-4145 SGKTELI
+4145 AGTTALI
-4152 NPSDA
+4152 SPSEA
-4157 SDGAHVQIDRTN
+4157 SEGAHAQVDRTN
-4169 IPGVSVGSDGSH
+4169 IPGVSIGSDGSH
-4181 ESRSGAL
+4181 ESRSGGL
-4188 SLLQAGLDPKLPN
+4188 SLLQAGLDSKLPN
-4201 EQSVFARQLA
+4201 EQTVFARQLA
-4211 TAASLAELHGNQ
+4211 TAASLAELHGNE
-4223 LDSRFGAQ
+4223 LDSRFGST
-4231 REGIVVGLGEG
+4231 REGVVIGLGEG
-4242 SGQLV
+4242 TGQLV
-4247 FSEKSSG
+4247 ITDNASG
-4254 ETRSSAEITIDRNLP
+4254 ETRASAEIRINRDIP
-4269 VSDQLS
+4269 VGDQLS

-4283 SITATSFASDG
+4283 SITANSFSADG
-4294 RSLSTLN
+4294 RSSSGLN
-4301 KIQITPDKAVRFNE
+4301 KIQITRDKAVRYND

-4326 LAGDNPFNTRPAD
+4326 VVGDNPFTRPVD

-4348 SYRSAAGLPAKVALV
+4348 SYRAAAGLPAKVAL
-4363 PADANA
+4363 PPEGKNGTET
-4369 DNSSASSTFRI
+4369 SAASTLRI
-4380 SDTALSNS
+4380 SDSALANS

-4398 GFKSVADANRYLN
+4398 SFKSAADAYAYLN
-4411 DTQTRL
+4411 DIQVRL
-4417 NKIRVY
+4417 NKLRVY
-4423 RQALDDDGISE
+4423 RQALDEGSISE
-4434 QLSVK
+4434 QLSDN
-4439 ARQGITKAIAR
+4439 ARQDITKAITQ
-4450 EEGAVKKAVP
+4450 EESIIKKAVP

-4465 TVWAGYRE
+4465 TVWASYQKV
-4473 LLGDDYLSSADVI
+4473 LGDEYPDSNEVI

-4496 LQGLEQVDGFSGAGG
+4496 LQGLDQIEGAHGTGG
-4511 LAGKYQKELKTRTLN
+4511 VAEKYQKALRTRTLN
-4526 AYKKAAAK
+4526 AYKKIAAR
-4534 DVDVDFFATAEDFF
+4534 DVDINFLSTADAFF
-4548 KQDLTSKISSS
+4548 KQDLSARVSSS
-4559 PQDLSAA
+4559 PNDLSAL
-4566 GVPSGIVDAGIAPG
+4566 GLPSGIVDPSIAPG
-4580 RLESLEAFNRALG
+4580 RVASLEAFNRALG
-4593 NPIEV
+4593 SPAELS
-4598 RDTASGN
+4598 DTASGS
-4605 KADFLRVIHAYDEQ
+4605 KADFLRVIHAYDRE
-4619 HSSDLSPE
+4619 HGADKSPDV
-4627 ALAAAYTDAV
+4627 LAEAYTNAV
-4637 NDALGATPSEG
+4637 NDALGAIPAEG

-4655 GAFAD
+4655 SAFAD
-4660 YLTKEAHPDKIAA
+4660 YLNNEAHPDKVAA
-4673 LSEHV
+4673 LNQQS

-4684 GKVVSVN
+4684 GKVDAVN
-4691 GRQVHIDTDVRGQL
+4691 GRPLHIDTDVRGEL
-4705 IQTLD
+4705 TRSLD
-4710 GAASEVT
+4710 GAISVVT
-4717 GARIN
+4717 GARVN
-4722 AEGQFEFV
+4722 PDGKFEFI
-4730 TDAGGKIAGF
+4730 TESGGKIAGF
-4740 DSATPY
+4740 DGNTPY

-4753 FDGSQVVEG
+4753 FDGSQLVEG
-4762 ETGAGERVTLKLP
+4762 ETAPGQRVTLKLP
-4775 KRFSNLERWLG
+4775 KRFGDLERWLG
-4786 SDDTGITDSRALQ
+4786 SDDTSITDSRALQ

-4805 RDEDPG
+4805 RDEGPG
-4811 AFNQLVARKLA
+4811 AFNQLIARKLA

-4827 TDKPQVSSEVTR
+4827 TDKPQISNEVTQ
-4839 NLSVFLKDLAQYS
+4839 NLGVFLKDLAQYS

-4857 AIQQSLPELRSA
+4857 AIQQSLPELRRA
-4869 IRETIGENHDK
+4869 IRETIGGNHDK

-4888 QPDVRAQLVD
+4888 QPDVGAQLVD

-4912 RTQVIHLG
+4912 RTQVIHLD
-4920 ALLRST
+4920 ALLRSM

-4940 GVSPDELIARLND
+4940 GVSPDELITRLND

-4996 DVREEIMA
+4996 DIREEIMT
-5004 IKDPQQQHARI
+5004 IKDPEKQRARI
-5015 QRFTEE
+5015 QNFTEE
-5021 QVNTNTTTLQ
+5021 QVNTNTATLQ

-5042 IAVFDAVDRSQA
+5042 MAVFNAVDRSQSEA
-5054 EVVETSLLAPV
+5054 VETSLLAAV

-5072 SAFSLEAQLE
+5072 SAFSLEAQLQ
-5082 RRLSETGGDPI
+5082 RRLSEADGDPI
-5093 SQDDIVDMLKFSTIT
+5093 TQNDIVDMLKLSTVT
-5108 KFEAGVEPETAV
+5108 KFEAGVDPQTAIT
-5120 SEVYNDARKA
+5120 EVYNDARKA
-5130 LYGAEG
+5130 LYGVEG

-5142 TRADF
+5142 TTTDL

-5183 LSRRLLGGFRTISDE
+5183 ISRRLLGGLRTIGDE

-5206 LARQKQLQANASD
+5206 LTQQKQLQANAS
-5219 SEPQQSRQ
+5219 EPQQTNQ
-5227 SNDKLMFAT
+5227 SNETLLFAT

-5251 PAVIGSDGN
+5251 PAARGSDGN
-5260 ERGGI
+5260 EPGGI
-5265 VRINAKSIEGKPLS
+5265 VRINAKSLEGKPLS
-5279 PNSLDAFK
+5279 SNSLDAFK
-5287 AAANALLP
+5287 SAANALLP

-5302 IEIDNADSLSGDQRA
+5302 LEIDNADSLSGEQRTA
-5317 VIESAMDD
+5317 IESSMDD

-5339 QARVSY
+5339 QTPVSD

-5356 REAYLKQDILSRLK
+5356 RQAYLEHDILTRLK

-5384 IDASNLDPEEI
+5384 IDASNLDPEEV

-5462 VFADAPSGET
+5462 VFSDAPSGET

-5482 HFDAQ
+5482 HFDAL
-5487 STSRLQADTATSKGQ
+5487 STSRLQADTSKSKGQ
-5502 ESIELKPLSESN
+5502 ESIELKPLSESH

-5608 EAREFIDDNVETVLK
+5608 EAREFIDENVDTVLK

-5791 AGVTAAG
+5791 AGATAAG

-5864 GSVVKSV
+5864 GGVVKSV

-5906 GPSVDYNSAH
+5906 GPSVDYNSEH

-5963 HGKGYDVLRGA
+5963 HGEGYDVLRGA

-5994 LEFALNKIDMTY
+5994 IEFALSKINMTY

-6016 EQNRV
+6016 DQDRV
-6021 VVIPKIPDEY
+6021 VVIPNIPDEY

-6072 GNVSGGNVSISDNSI
+6072 GNVSGGNVSITDNSI

-6128 LILQGEI
+6128 LILQGET
-6135 LDDDRKPSGTARSD
+6135 LNDDRKPSGTARDD

-6164 PYTKISHF
+6164 PYTKISRF

-6183 VYDKADK
+6183 IYDKADK

-6222 RKTRQVIEINTESH
+6222 RKTQQVIEINTDTH

-6241 FTLPLLEGDVRIGAV
+6241 FTLPRLEGDVRIGAV
-6256 DDSAGLIVQMQQ
+6256 DDSGGLIVQMQQ

-6294 DDALYTALTADRTN
+6294 DDALYTALTADRTK

-6323 DDVVRIGQQGKTPI
+6323 DDVVRVGLQGKTPI

-6372 IVIGDSTQTKKTAD
+6372 IVIGDSTQTKKQAD

-6391 PVNSTDAAPVL
+6391 PVNNTDAAPVL

-6412 KQVGE
+6412 KQVGD

-6425 GIDHSDIAQHIEKA
+6425 GINDSDIAQHIEKA

-6487 VSSLN
+6487 VNSLN

-6521 TQMSEDGHV
+6521 TQISEDGHV

-6541 KNFVLADPLS
+6541 KNFVLANPLS
-6551 DGGDISESL
+6551 DGGDIPDSL

-6579 KTLYRQN
+6579 KKLYRQN

-6592 GLVRKSVSVL
+6592 GLVRKSESVL

-6737 FEPDPSDSQPPTAS
+6737 FEPDSSDSQPPTAS
-6751 QQASETPNIG
+6751 QQTSETPNIG
-6761 SPRRYDFARTVTAN
+6761 SPGRYNFARTVTAN

-6783 QAHEGTAINHLPLLD
+6783 QAHEGTAISHLPLLD

-6804 VTLPFEQNV
+6804 VTLSFEQDM
-6813 ETAFSDKFLAHYQR
+6813 ETALSDKFLAHYQR
-6827 VSLVADQNE
+6827 VSLVADQSD
-6836 GVVTDKAQPMVIDLG
+6836 GAAADKAQSMVIDLG

-6859 LVVQQGDALTLFDQ
+6859 LVAQEGDALTLFDQ

-6878 LSFNGIFDES
+6878 LSFNGIFDEN
-6888 GKRIEHSAVLK
+6888 GKHIEHSAILK
-6899 IQGEKPLN
+6899 VQGEKL
-6907 LSAITN
+6907 LGLTAIAD
-6913 DLADDKASDSA
+6913 DLADDNATDSK
-6924 HLRSLH
+6924 HLHSLH

-6939 LAEKVSDHSTLNKIA
+6939 LVEKVSDHSALNKIA
-6954 QAMASFQQKEAA
+6954 QAMASFQQKEDA
-6966 DIASDKN
+6966 DIGSDKN

-6978 QPPSISDD
+6978 QSPSISDD